1 MDQTLSIVLSIISFL
16 LVFAHFSGV
25 VLLRAKKLKLRDLYV
40 WLFVTIFSVFIA
52 IIQLV
57 HQIKINI
64 TPIFPIMAIIG
75 LILLSVAL
83 IKLIRILK

>member
-25 VLLRAKKLKLRDLYV
+25 VLLRVKKLKLRGLYI
-40 WLFVTIFSVFIA
+40 WLFVTIFSVLIA

-57 HQIKINI
+57 YQIKINI
-64 TPIFPIMAIIG
+64 IPTFPIMAIIG
-75 LILLSVAL
+75 LILLSIAL
-83 IKLIRILK
+83 TKLIRSLK